1 MSSSLCGHTA
11 YASLERWVCGCG
23 CVRVSVVCLRVLVCV
38 YMVCVFV
45 YFFGV
50 HVRVNVVCASV
61 HVCACVMDYVVL
73 LNCMFMCFVSQAV
86 RDTGTFLNQLLK
98 VAEKVGGACCY
109 GNMCDEG
116 KGSYRGSSRK
126 AL

>member
-23 CVRVSVVCLRVLVCV
+23 CVLCVRVSVVCLRVLVCV

-61 HVCACVMDYVVL
+61 HVCACVVDYVVL
-73 LNCMFMCFVSQAV
+73 LNCMFMSFCVPGCTRHWYLPQPTAQSG
-86 RDTGTFLNQLLK
+86 REGGRCLLLWQH
-98 VAEKVGGACCY
+98 V
-109 GNMCDEG
+109 
-116 KGSYRGSSRK
+116 
-126 AL
+126 

>member
-1 MSSSLCGHTA
+1 MWC
-11 YASLERWVCGCG
+11 
-23 CVRVSVVCLRVLVCV
+23 
-38 YMVCVFV
+38 
-45 YFFGV
+45 V
-50 HVRVNVVCASV
+50 HVLC
-61 HVCACVMDYVVL
+61 DYVVL
-73 LNCMFMCFVSQAV
+73 LNCMSFVSQAV